1 MKACIAAATFA
12 FCSWNLGSLWFISFS
27 VLVAVLASL
36 LAARISAVIGSTS
49 GSGALAVVSFAFGG
63 MLLAVVVLL
72 VIGKFSVEEEVRRL
86 SEGGVVG
93 RGQRAR

>member
-1 MKACIAAATFA
+1 LEGREKCGEIYEGLHCRCHLCLLFLESRIA
-12 FCSWNLGSLWFISFS
+12 L
-27 VLVAVLASL
+27 
-36 LAARISAVIGSTS
+36 
-49 GSGALAVVSFAFGG
+49 VSFAFGG